1 MNLHDFALG
10 LVIGLV
16 GGGFSGL
23 LGVSSGG
30 FLVALAVLI
39 MGLPQHVAQG
49 VSLVAQ
55 VPPTSL
61 SGVMHY
67 RKSGHTVP
75 MRWIVLASVAFILGA
90 IGGAIGAGFIAGS
103 ILRW

>member
-1 MNLHDFALG
+1 MDLHDFALG

-61 SGVMHY
+61 SGVLHY
-67 RKSGHTVP
+67 RRSGRVVTL
-75 MRWIVLASVAFILGA
+75 RWIVLASLGFVAGA
-90 IGGAIGAGFIAGS
+90 IAGAVAAGHIAS
-103 ILRW
+103 SALR